1 MSKATALRD
10 KIGKVLNKVGASDRT
25 CYMRTYTR
33 LGGDPLLGRP
43 GSVYTQDKA
52 IVPTPAIVA
61 LSQQDMIALS
71 GLVQVQM
78 SDLMMIVSSLAI
90 TKEDLS
96 NKDLSIVFADDSGA
110 EEEYSIAYYVPA
122 VFGGTAIV
130 YNVLL
135 KSKKR

>member
-10 KIGKVLNKVGASDRT
+10 KIGKVLNKVGASERS

-52 IVPTPAIVA
+52 IVPTPAITT
-61 LSQQDMIALS
+61 LSQQDMLALA
-71 GLVQVQM
+71 GIVQVQM

-90 TKEDLS
+90 TREDLL
-96 NKDLSIVFADDSGA
+96 NKDISIVFTDDSGT

-122 VFGGTAIV
+122 VFGGSVIV